1 MIIEIDEDIYFD
13 SDVYGLIEMM
23 EKSNVIY
30 YPQIGASRD
39 ETASAAMFM
48 FGEMIERTDDGE
60 CEYADAGYKT
70 KDMR

>member
-13 SDVYGLIEMM
+13 SDVYGLIEMD
-23 EKSNVIY
+23 KPNVIY

-39 ETASAAMFM
+39 ETTSAAMFM

-60 CEYADAGYKT
+60 CEQADAAFKT

>member
-1 MIIEIDEDIYFD
+1 MVIEIDEDIYFD

-23 EKSNVIY
+23 ENPNITF
-30 YPQIGASRD
+30 YPQISASRD
-39 ETASAAMFM
+39 ETASSAMFM

-60 CEYADAGYKT
+60 CEQADAAFKT

>member
-1 MIIEIDEDIYFD
+1 MIIELNEDAYFD
-13 SDVYGLIEMM
+13 SDVYGLIEM
-23 EKSNVIY
+23 EKPNVIY

-39 ETASAAMFM
+39 ETTSAAMFM

-60 CEYADAGYKT
+60 CEQADAAFKT

>member
-1 MIIEIDEDIYFD
+1 MIIELDEDAYFD
-13 SDVYGLIEMM
+13 SDVYGLIEM
-23 EKSNVIY
+23 EKPNVIY

-39 ETASAAMFM
+39 ETTSAAMYM

-60 CEYADAGYKT
+60 CEQADAAFKT

>member
-1 MIIEIDEDIYFD
+1 MIIELDEDAYFD
-13 SDVYGLIEMM
+13 SDVYGLIEMANP
-23 EKSNVIY
+23 NVIY

-39 ETASAAMFM
+39 ETTSAAMFM

-60 CEYADAGYKT
+60 CEQADAAFKT

>member
-1 MIIEIDEDIYFD
+1 MVIEIDEDIYFD
-13 SDVYGLIEMM
+13 SDVYGLIEMANP
-23 EKSNVIY
+23 NVMY

-39 ETASAAMFM
+39 ETTSAAMYM

-60 CEYADAGYKT
+60 CEQADAAFKT

>member
-1 MIIEIDEDIYFD
+1 MIIETDEDIYFD
-13 SDVYGLIEMM
+13 SDVYGLIEMD
-23 EKSNVIY
+23 KPNIIY

-39 ETASAAMFM
+39 ETTSAAMFM

-60 CEYADAGYKT
+60 CEQADAAFKT

>member
-1 MIIEIDEDIYFD
+1 MIIELEEDAYFD
-13 SDVYGLIEMM
+13 SDVYGLIEM
-23 EKSNVIY
+23 EKPNVIY

-39 ETASAAMFM
+39 ETTSAAMFM

-60 CEYADAGYKT
+60 CEQADAAFKT

>member
-1 MIIEIDEDIYFD
+1 MVIESDEDIYFD
-13 SDVYGLIEMM
+13 SDVYGLIEMD
-23 EKSNVIY
+23 KPNVID

-60 CEYADAGYKT
+60 SEQADAAFKT

>member
-1 MIIEIDEDIYFD
+1 MVIEIDEDIYFD
-13 SDVYGLIEMM
+13 SDVYGLIEMD
-23 EKSNVIY
+23 KPNVIY

-60 CEYADAGYKT
+60 CEQANAAFKT

>member
-1 MIIEIDEDIYFD
+1 MVIEIDENVYLDYT
-13 SDVYGLIEMM
+13 VYGLIEM
-23 EKSNVIY
+23 ENPNVIY

-39 ETASAAMFM
+39 ETTSAAMYM

-60 CEYADAGYKT
+60 CEQADAAFKT

>member
-1 MIIEIDEDIYFD
+1 MIIETDEDIYFD
-13 SDVYGLIEMM
+13 SDVYGLIEM
-23 EKSNVIY
+23 NNPNIIH

-39 ETASAAMFM
+39 ETTSAAMFM

-60 CEYADAGYKT
+60 CEQADAAFKT

>member
-13 SDVYGLIEMM
+13 SDVYGLIEM
-23 EKSNVIY
+23 EKPNVIY

-60 CEYADAGYKT
+60 CEQADAAFKT

>member
-1 MIIEIDEDIYFD
+1 MIIELDEDAYFD
-13 SDVYGLIEMM
+13 SDVYGLIEMANP
-23 EKSNVIY
+23 NVMY

-39 ETASAAMFM
+39 ETTSAAMYM

-60 CEYADAGYKT
+60 CEQADAAFKT

>member
-1 MIIEIDEDIYFD
+1 MIIELDEDAYFD
-13 SDVYGLIEMM
+13 SDVYGLIELA
-23 EKSNVIY
+23 KPNVIY

-39 ETASAAMFM
+39 VTTSAAMFM

-60 CEYADAGYKT
+60 CEQADAAFKT

>member
-13 SDVYGLIEMM
+13 SDVYGLIEM
-23 EKSNVIY
+23 ENTNVIY

-39 ETASAAMFM
+39 ETTSAAMYM

-60 CEYADAGYKT
+60 CEQADAAFKT

>member
-13 SDVYGLIEMM
+13 SDVYGLIEMD
-23 EKSNVIY
+23 KSNVIY

-39 ETASAAMFM
+39 ETTSAAMYM

-60 CEYADAGYKT
+60 CEQADAAFKT

>member
-1 MIIEIDEDIYFD
+1 MVIEIDEDVYFD
-13 SDVYGLIEMM
+13 SDVYGLIEMANP
-23 EKSNVIY
+23 NVIY

-39 ETASAAMFM
+39 ETTSAAMYM

-60 CEYADAGYKT
+60 CEQADAAFKT

>member
-13 SDVYGLIEMM
+13 SDVYGLIEMANP
-23 EKSNVIY
+23 NVMY

-39 ETASAAMFM
+39 ETTSAAMYM

-60 CEYADAGYKT
+60 CEQADAAFKT

>member
-1 MIIEIDEDIYFD
+1 MVIEIDEDIYFD
-13 SDVYGLIEMM
+13 SDVYGLIEMD
-23 EKSNVIY
+23 KPNVIY

-60 CEYADAGYKT
+60 CEQADAAFKT

>member
-1 MIIEIDEDIYFD
+1 MVIEIDEDVYFD
-13 SDVYGLIEMM
+13 SDVYGLIEMANP
-23 EKSNVIY
+23 NVMY

-39 ETASAAMFM
+39 KTSSAAMFM

-60 CEYADAGYKT
+60 CEQADAAFKT

>member
-1 MIIEIDEDIYFD
+1 MVIEIDEDVYFD

-23 EKSNVIY
+23 ENPNVMY

-39 ETASAAMFM
+39 ETTSAAMYM

-60 CEYADAGYKT
+60 SEQADAAFKT

>member
-13 SDVYGLIEMM
+13 SDVYGLIEMANP
-23 EKSNVIY
+23 NVMY

-39 ETASAAMFM
+39 ETTSAAMYM

-60 CEYADAGYKT
+60 SEQADAAFKT

>member
-1 MIIEIDEDIYFD
+1 MVIEIDEDVYFD
-13 SDVYGLIEMM
+13 SDVYGLIEMANP
-23 EKSNVIY
+23 NVMY

-39 ETASAAMFM
+39 ETTSAAMYM

-60 CEYADAGYKT
+60 CEQADAAFKT

>member
-1 MIIEIDEDIYFD
+1 MVIEIDEDIYFD
-13 SDVYGLIEMM
+13 SDVYGLIEMD
-23 EKSNVIY
+23 KPNVIY

-39 ETASAAMFM
+39 ETTSAAMYM

-60 CEYADAGYKT
+60 CEQADAAFKT

>member
-1 MIIEIDEDIYFD
+1 MIIELDEDAYFD
-13 SDVYGLIEMM
+13 SDVYGLIEM
-23 EKSNVIY
+23 EKPNVIY

-39 ETASAAMFM
+39 ETTSAAMFM

-60 CEYADAGYKT
+60 CEQADAAFKT

>member
-1 MIIEIDEDIYFD
+1 MIIELDEDIYFD
-13 SDVYGLIEMM
+13 SDVYGLIEMD
-23 EKSNVIY
+23 KPNVIY

-60 CEYADAGYKT
+60 CEQADAAFKT

>member
-1 MIIEIDEDIYFD
+1 MIIELDEDAYFD
-13 SDVYGLIEMM
+13 SDVYGLIEM
-23 EKSNVIY
+23 ETPNVIY

-39 ETASAAMFM
+39 ETTSAAMFM

-60 CEYADAGYKT
+60 CEQADAAFKT